1 MNRTECLSGI
11 LEDNAPLVVAL
22 SGGTDSMVL
31 LAAAREADIRVG
43 AVAVD
48 TGLNPAGE
56 LARAR
61 ALATRLGVP
70 FAVLH
75 LDMLALEEVRT
86 SSPRRCYACKWA
98 MMEAIGRWAADHG
111 YRGVADGTNAD
122 DDPRMRPGMQALA
135 VLGVLSPFRRCGM
148 GKEEIARLARELG
161 IEVIPS
167 SSCMATRFAE
177 HTPLSPD
184 RIERVRKAEAL
195 LRGEVAG
202 RLRVRDVDGH
212 AVIEAEQSEHPKIRR
227 KMKEIEA
234 LGFSS
239 VRLESMGGER

>member
-1 MNRTECLSGI
+1 MNPSDCLSGI
-11 LEDNAPLVVAL
+11 LKGYAPLVVAL

-31 LAAAREADIRVG
+31 LAAARKANIRVA

-61 ALATRLGVP
+61 AIAMLLRVP
-70 FAVLH
+70 FEVLH

-86 SSPRRCYACKWA
+86 NSPRRCYVCKRA
-98 MMEAIGRWAADHG
+98 MMEAIAGWAADHG
-111 YRGVADGTNAD
+111 FGMVADGTNAD
-122 DDPRMRPGMQALA
+122 DDPSDRPGMRALEE
-135 VLGVLSPFRRCGM
+135 LGVLSPFVRCRM
-148 GKEEIARLARELG
+148 GKEEISVLAGELG

-167 SSCMATRFAE
+167 SSCMATRFLG
-177 HTPLSPD
+177 HTPLSPE

-195 LRGEVAG
+195 LRGDVRG
-202 RLRVRDVDGH
+202 RLRVRDMDGH
-212 AVIEAEQSEHPKIRR
+212 AVIEADAVEYPAIRR

-234 LGFSS
+234 LGFAS
-239 VRLESMGGER
+239 VRLAGEGRER